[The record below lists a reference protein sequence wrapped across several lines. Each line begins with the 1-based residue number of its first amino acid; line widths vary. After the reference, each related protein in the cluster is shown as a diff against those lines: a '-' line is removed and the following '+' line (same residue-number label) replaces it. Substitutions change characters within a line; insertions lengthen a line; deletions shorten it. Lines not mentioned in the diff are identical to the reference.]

1 MTVTSVP
8 RRLLATASLT
18 AALACGG
25 LAFTITTGPAAAA
38 TASASPTPAVSAG
51 PAVVAA
57 TTGSDNHT
65 GRWGLAGL
73 TGMVGLFGY
82 KKYIQYRATRSG
94 TGRVGGTDNDRGG
107 STRA

>member
-1 MTVTSVP
+1 MKVTSLP

-25 LAFTITTGPAAAA
+25 LALTTGSAAAA
-38 TASASPTPAVSAG
+38 APPAPVSAG
-51 PAVVAA
+51 HTVMLA
-57 TTGSDNHT
+57 TTDTGSDNHT

-82 KKYIQYRATRSG
+82 KKYTEYRATRSG
-94 TGRVGGTDNDRGG
+94 ARRVGGTDNEPGG
-107 STRA
+107 STRP